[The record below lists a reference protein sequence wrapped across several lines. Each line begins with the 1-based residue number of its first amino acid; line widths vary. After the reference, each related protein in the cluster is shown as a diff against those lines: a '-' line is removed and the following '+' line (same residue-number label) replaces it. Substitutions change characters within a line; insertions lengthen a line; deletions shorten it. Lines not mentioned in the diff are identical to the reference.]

1 MLYENMGKLIL
12 ATNVSKSFNFYIVT
26 IDKSNGL
33 PPALP
38 SQATRGRFFALPP
51 LPSHRPHPVVDAAAG
66 RAAAAARGSPET
78 GPARLDPSLS
88 FLLPLP
94 TCKHCRLFW
103 SPAVVTRGQ
112 IRVSLRRIQ
121 SPRAG
126 SVRRCPYF
134 VGRRSGCA
142 TVLVLRSP
150 PPPQAS
156 VHGCRPPVRRRLLG
170 LPSSWRAPVTGIAAG
185 AP

>member
-1 MLYENMGKLIL
+1 MLCENMCKLIL

-103 SPAVVTRGQ
+103 SPAVVTGGQ
-112 IRVSLRRIQ
+112 IRASLRRIRPPPGWICLGVTLFRRQ
-121 SPRAG
+121 PVRVRHRAG
-126 SVRRCPYF
+126 
-134 VGRRSGCA
+134 A
-142 TVLVLRSP
+142 TVATPSPSWCPWSPAAGQASP
-150 PPPQAS
+150 PGLALVVAP
-156 VHGCRPPVRRRLLG
+156 RL
-170 LPSSWRAPVTGIAAG
+170 R
-185 AP
+185 

>member
-1 MLYENMGKLIL
+1 MLCENMCKLIL

-51 LPSHRPHPVVDAAAG
+51 FPSHRPHSAVAAAAG
-66 RAAAAARGSPET
+66 RAVAA

-112 IRVSLRRIQ
+112 IRASLRRIQ
-121 SPRAG
+121 SPPSWICSAVPLFRRPAVRVRHRAG
-126 SVRRCPYF
+126 
-134 VGRRSGCA
+134 A
-142 TVLVLRSP
+142 TVATPFPKLV
-150 PPPQAS
+150 S
-156 VHGCRPPVRRRLLG
+156 VV
-170 LPSSWRAPVTGIAAG
+170 AG
-185 AP
+185 R